1 MTFNFVPPQSMNK
14 TNLNSSFCVVGVSYH
29 RTDAP
34 TRGLFSLD
42 EHKSRKL
49 SEKASQI
56 GASSLMIV
64 STCNRTELYAE
75 VENEEILVGLLCEF
89 TKGTKEMFAKHG
101 YIKTEEEAIDHV
113 FQVGTGLDSQIL
125 GDFEIIAQ
133 IKKSFKQAKK
143 SKLTSAFLERL
154 CNSVIQASKR
164 IKNETEIS
172 TGATSVSFA
181 SVKYLMQEI
190 PEVQSKKIV
199 LFGTGKI
206 GRNTCENLVKHTKN
220 QQITLINRTRDRAE
234 EVAGKFKVD
243 VKSFSDLPSE
253 IRTADVLIVAT
264 GAANPTV
271 NKDLLRTK
279 NNLLILDLSVPQN
292 VASDV
297 TEIDGVSLVGIDQL
311 SKITDD
317 TLERRKQYIPQALA
331 IIEEIQADFIEWLS
345 NRKFAPVVAAV
356 KAKLQSYKNEEID
369 FHSKKNQPVLDEK
382 AIDLVSNR
390 LIQKITKQIANH
402 LKSANGDFDQSVA
415 MLNDVFELNQKESN
429 S

>member
-1 MTFNFVPPQSMNK
+1 M
-14 TNLNSSFCVVGVSYH
+14 
-29 RTDAP
+29 
-34 TRGLFSLD
+34 
-42 EHKSRKL
+42 
-49 SEKASQI
+49 
-56 GASSLMIV
+56 
-64 STCNRTELYAE
+64 
-75 VENEEILVGLLCEF
+75 
-89 TKGTKEMFAKHG
+89 
-101 YIKTEEEAIDHV
+101 
-113 FQVGTGLDSQIL
+113 
-125 GDFEIIAQ
+125 
-133 IKKSFKQAKK
+133 
-143 SKLTSAFLERL
+143 

-331 IIEEIQADFIEWLS
+331 IIEEIQADFTEWLS

-369 FHSKKNQPVLDEK
+369 FHSKKNQSVLDEK